1 MPVRIREKKR
11 FRGTATPT
19 ELNRETTVI
28 DLPNQADDFILE
40 GQISLQNMQSGDTVI
55 LKFYIAVDGEN
66 QVISDNVM
74 FMGAQAIPVVRIPSI
89 TLAYNSKPKLTITQ
103 TTGTLRSYP
112 YSIIIQVMEVI

>member
-11 FRGTATPT
+11 FKGTVTPT
-19 ELNRETTVI
+19 ELNSETTVI

-66 QVISDNVM
+66 QVLSDNVM

-89 TLAYNSKPKLTITQ
+89 TLAYDSKPKLTLTQ
-103 TTGTLRSYP
+103 TTGVPRSYP

>member
-11 FRGTATPT
+11 FRGVVTPT
-19 ELNRETTVI
+19 DLNVETTVI
-28 DLPNQADDFILE
+28 NLPDQPDDFILE
-40 GQISLQNMQSGDTVI
+40 GQLSLQNMQSGDTVI

-74 FMGAQAIPVVRIPSI
+74 FMGEQAIPVVRIPST
-89 TLAYNSKPKLTITQ
+89 TLAYNSKPKLTLTQ

-112 YSIIIQVMEVI
+112 YSIIVQVMEVI

>member
-11 FRGTATPT
+11 FKGTVTPT

-66 QVISDNVM
+66 QVLSDNVM
-74 FMGAQAIPVVRIPSI
+74 FTGAQAIPVVRIPSI
-89 TLAYNSKPKLTITQ
+89 TLAYDSKPKLTLTQ
-103 TTGTLRSYP
+103 TTGVPRSYP

>member
-11 FRGTATPT
+11 FKGTATPT
-19 ELNRETTVI
+19 ELNSETTVI

-66 QVISDNVM
+66 QVLSDNVM
-74 FMGAQAIPVVRIPSI
+74 FTGAQAIPVVRIPST
-89 TLAYNSKPKLTITQ
+89 TLAYDSKPKITLTQ
-103 TTGTLRSYP
+103 TTGVPRSYP

>member
-11 FRGTATPT
+11 FKGTATPT
-19 ELNRETTVI
+19 ELNSETTVI

-55 LKFYIAVDGEN
+55 LKLYIAVDGEN
-66 QVISDNVM
+66 QVLSDNIM
-74 FMGAQAIPVVRIPSI
+74 FMGAQAIPVVRIPST
-89 TLAYNSKPKLTITQ
+89 TLAYDSKPKITLTQ
-103 TTGTLRSYP
+103 TTGVPRSYP

>member
-11 FRGTATPT
+11 FKGTVTPT
-19 ELNRETTVI
+19 ELNSETTVI

-66 QVISDNVM
+66 QVLSDNVM
-74 FMGAQAIPVVRIPSI
+74 FTGAQAIPVVRIPST
-89 TLAYNSKPKLTITQ
+89 TLAYDSKPKLTLTQ

>member
-11 FRGTATPT
+11 FKGTATPT

-66 QVISDNVM
+66 QVLSDNVM

-89 TLAYNSKPKLTITQ
+89 TLAYDSKPKLTLTQ
-103 TTGTLRSYP
+103 TTGVIRSYP

>member
-11 FRGTATPT
+11 FKGTATPT
-19 ELNRETTVI
+19 ELNSETTVI

-66 QVISDNVM
+66 QVLSDNVM
-74 FMGAQAIPVVRIPSI
+74 FMGAQAIPVVRIPST
-89 TLAYNSKPKLTITQ
+89 TLAYDSKPKITLTQ
-103 TTGTLRSYP
+103 TTGVPRSYP